1 MRSGNR
7 DSRALPIP
15 VQEYMGA
22 WEWYDRQVELSQATI
37 RNKNKLV
44 DRRGAAIHVLDRMQD
59 LRADTGTPGK

>member
-22 WEWYDRQVELSQATI
+22 WEWYDRQVELSQATT

>member
-44 DRRGAAIHVLDRMQD
+44 DRRGAAIYVLDRMQD

>member
-1 MRSGNR
+1 MRSSNR